1 MRLFTALIGLFCLFV
16 GMAPFP
22 SPYFNPDQGLVA
34 YYSFNECDARDDSGN
49 GSHGELFGS
58 VSCWCGVEDD
68 GLLLDGV
75 NDYIEFHGA
84 VNNYFGTTDFTL
96 SYYFK
101 AEQYMIF
108 QQSLF
113 SKRESCTEY
122 NMLDFLLDLNKKE
135 IKTLVHETPYKYYGT
150 LSPTVLESGWHHI
163 ALVRE
168 GLKASTYINGQL
180 QREGYRCNGIDL
192 SNKASLSFSNS
203 PCVRSG
209 RIRRFRG
216 VLDEVRV
223 YKRALSKEEIEQLY
237 SLHPV
242 ENAAMDCVA
251 DKIEPTNDSTVKG
264 KR

>member
-1 MRLFTALIGLFCLFV
+1 MRLFTGLVGLFFLFV
-16 GMAPFP
+16 GMVVPSAPSFK
-22 SPYFNPDQGLVA
+22 PDQDLVA

-49 GSHGELFGS
+49 GSHGQLFGS

-75 NDYIEFHGA
+75 NDYIEFHGD

-113 SKRESCTEY
+113 SKRGDCTEY

-135 IKTLVHETPYKYYGT
+135 IKTYVHETPHKYYGT
-150 LSPTVLESGWHHI
+150 LSPPILESGWHHI

-180 QREGYRCNGIDL
+180 QREAYRCNGIDL
-192 SNKASLSFSNS
+192 SNDALLSFSNS
-203 PCVRSG
+203 PCVQSG
-209 RIRRFRG
+209 RVRRFRG

-223 YKRALSKEEIEQLY
+223 YNRALSKEEIEQLY

-242 ENAAMDCVA
+242 ENAAMDCVSN
-251 DKIEPTNDSTVKG
+251 KIEPSQTSFVKG
-264 KR
+264 EK

>member
-1 MRLFTALIGLFCLFV
+1 MRMYLALIGLFVLFA
-16 GMAPFP
+16 GMMP
-22 SPYFNPDQGLVA
+22 SSARFFDPTRGLVA
-34 YYSFNECDARDDSGN
+34 HYTFNECDARDDSGN
-49 GSHGELFGS
+49 GSHGRLFGS

-75 NDYIEFHGA
+75 NDYVEFHGA
-84 VNNYFGTTDFTL
+84 VNDYFGATDFTL

-113 SKRESCTEY
+113 SKRADCTEY
-122 NMLDFLLDLNKKE
+122 NMLDFLLDLNNKE
-135 IKTLVHETPYKYYGT
+135 IKTYLHETPHKYYGT
-150 LSPTVLESGWHHI
+150 LSPAVLTSGWHHI

-192 SNKASLSFSNS
+192 SNNAVLSFSNS
-203 PCVRSG
+203 PCVASG
-209 RIRRFRG
+209 RVRRFRG

-223 YKRALSKEEIEQLY
+223 YDRALSKDEIEQLY
-237 SLHPV
+237 RLYPV
-242 ENAAMDCVA
+242 ENAAMDCVS
-251 DKIEPTNDSTVKG
+251 DKIEHKTQSVVKG
-264 KR
+264 K

>member
-1 MRLFTALIGLFCLFV
+1 MRFFVGLIGLFFLFT
-16 GMAPFP
+16 GMMP
-22 SPYFNPDQGLVA
+22 SSSRYFDPNQDLVA

-49 GSHGELFGS
+49 GSNGKLFGS

-75 NDYIEFHGA
+75 NDFIEFQGD
-84 VNNYFGTTDFTL
+84 VNDYFGTTDFTL

-101 AEQYMIF
+101 AEKYMIF

-113 SKRESCTEY
+113 SKRANCTEY
-122 NMLDFLLDLNKKE
+122 NMLDFLLDLNNKE
-135 IKTLVHETPYKYYGT
+135 VKTFVYETPTKHYGA
-150 LSPTVLESGWHHI
+150 LSPNILQPGWHHI

-192 SNKASLSFSNS
+192 SNEASLSFSNS
-203 PCVRSG
+203 PCIESG

-223 YKRALSKEEIEQLY
+223 YNRALEKTEIEQLY

-242 ENAAMDCVA
+242 ENAAMDCVS
-251 DKIEPTNDSTVKG
+251 DQIEHPSSSIVKG
-264 KR
+264 E